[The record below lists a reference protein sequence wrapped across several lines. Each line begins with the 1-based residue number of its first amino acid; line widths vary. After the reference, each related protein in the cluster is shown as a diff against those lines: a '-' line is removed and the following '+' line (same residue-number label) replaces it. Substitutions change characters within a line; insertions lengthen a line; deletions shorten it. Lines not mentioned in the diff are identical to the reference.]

1 VDRLNN
7 EIKTNVKRLRFDGI
21 ALYFLLLL
29 TGFIAVPA
37 DGLAGNYTEP
47 GNQPGP
53 ETAVKKRLE
62 VAMED
67 AFEEAEEK
75 VTEKAAQ
82 ATRKKE
88 EFKSE
93 RPDDGLGPTKVNFSI
108 FVLDIDDI
116 DDARQSFM
124 ANVFV
129 KLRWKDPRLAN
140 PDGLS
145 RELDLDDTWHP
156 QIIIANR
163 QGLISQSLPEIVTV
177 EADGTVT
184 YRQRYSGM
192 FSQPMQLADF
202 PFDRHPFNVHFISV
216 AYSDKEVEF
225 VPDTSPDDP
234 SLVGGSMAKTLS
246 LPNWKI
252 VSFGARALPYQPIRE
267 FDTAGFVFQFVAE
280 RYVRYFFWQMI
291 LPLSVV
297 VMMSWASFWIEPAQV
312 GVRIGV
318 ATSSILTL
326 IAQRFVLA
334 NLLPKLPYMTR
345 MDFFTVGCTL
355 LVLLALVGA
364 VATSYLR
371 TTNHGLIAKRIDLWA
386 RGIFPA
392 SFILLLAWF
401 MYG

>member
-1 VDRLNN
+1 M
-7 EIKTNVKRLRFDGI
+7 KRLRFDGI

-29 TGFIAVPA
+29 SGITTFPA
-37 DGLAGNYTEP
+37 EVLGENTQP
-47 GNQPGP
+47 RNQPGH
-53 ETAVKKRLE
+53 ETTLKKTLD
-62 VAMED
+62 VAMEE
-67 AFEEAEEK
+67 AFEKAEEQ
-75 VTEKAAQ
+75 VTEKVAQ
-82 ATRKKE
+82 ATKKKE

-93 RPDDGLGPTKVNFSI
+93 RPDDGQGPTRVNFSV

-116 DDARQSFM
+116 DDARQNFM
-124 ANVFV
+124 ANIFV
-129 KLRWKDPRLAN
+129 KLRWKDGRLAN

-145 RELDLDDTWHP
+145 RELELEDIWHP

-163 QGLISQSLPEIVTV
+163 QGMISQSLPEVV
-177 EADGTVT
+177 DVAADGTVT
-184 YRQRYSGM
+184 FRQRYSGM

-216 AYSDKEVEF
+216 TYSDKEVEF
-225 VPDTSPDDP
+225 VPETSPEDP
-234 SLVGGSMAKTLS
+234 SLVGGSMAKNLS
-246 LPNWKI
+246 LPSWKV
-252 VSFGARALPYQPIRE
+252 VSYSARALPYQPIKE
-267 FDTAGFVFQFVAE
+267 LDTAGFVFQFVAE
-280 RYVRYFFWQMI
+280 RYVRYFFWQVI

-297 VMMSWASFWIEPAQV
+297 VMMSWASFWIERGQV

-345 MDFFTVGCTL
+345 MDFFTVGCTV

-371 TTNHGLIAKRIDLWA
+371 ATDRDVIARRIDLWA

-392 SFILLLAWF
+392 FFILLLAWF